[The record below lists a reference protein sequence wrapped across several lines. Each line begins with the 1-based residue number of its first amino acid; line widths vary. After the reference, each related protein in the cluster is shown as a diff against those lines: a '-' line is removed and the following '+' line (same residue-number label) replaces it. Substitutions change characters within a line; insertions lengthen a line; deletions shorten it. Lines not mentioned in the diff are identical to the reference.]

1 MRSFQ
6 IIVAL
11 LVVAGAIIALTHWQE
26 MVEVVRPIINSVRA
40 QF

>member
-6 IIVAL
+6 ILVGL

-26 MVEVVRPIINSVRA
+26 MVEIVRPIINSVRA
-40 QF
+40 RL

>member
-11 LVVAGAIIALTHWQE
+11 LVLAGAIIAFTHWQE
-26 MVEVVRPIINSVRA
+26 MIEIFRPIINTVRA
-40 QF
+40 KL